1 MVLRSGTTTSD
12 ALGAADHACGSV
24 GGYGGGVQ
32 GDAILAD
39 RGSRIGLWARP
50 RAGMIWGGVWLVFL
64 LPAFLEALDPRHGVA
79 VNAVASALLV
89 AFVVLYL
96 FAMRQAWDRDD
107 VSQMRTPRFA
117 DRLDVERALTI
128 GVLLAIAVAT
138 TLLIGEPAVA
148 CFVFLGPVCSS
159 LLPPRIALPGVG
171 VAVALSVVGELFAA
185 RHGADVV
192 AVGDVLGTAFGT
204 TMAGVI
210 TLGIRRMQGVMW
222 ELEAARR
229 DVERLATAQERTRI
243 ARDLHDVLGHSLTVI
258 SVKSQLAARLIERG
272 DVDRA
277 GDEIR
282 EVETLSRAAMSDVR
296 EAVAGY
302 RARSLAAELAA
313 AEATL
318 DGAGIA
324 VAVERGT
331 DAVPPAGEEAL
342 GFVVREGV
350 TNVLRHSR
358 ATRCDIHVRHTGDA
372 VVLELV
378 DDGGGIGVPLHE
390 IAPADGVGRPGSA
403 DPEHGNGLRGLAER
417 LGAVG
422 GRLSAG
428 DAPAGGFV
436 LRAEVMR

>member
-1 MVLRSGTTTSD
+1 MALRRGRSLAGSAWADDAAACAGGASG
-12 ALGAADHACGSV
+12 
-24 GGYGGGVQ
+24 YRGGVH
-32 GDAILAD
+32 GDAILAE

-64 LPAFLEALDPRHGVA
+64 LPAFGEALDARHSTA
-79 VNAVASALLV
+79 VRVVSFALLA

-96 FAMRQAWDRDD
+96 FAMRQAWDQDD
-107 VSQMRTPRFA
+107 ISKMRAPRFTEQLG
-117 DRLDVERALTI
+117 RTGTLTLA
-128 GVLLAIAVAT
+128 GLVAIAVVS
-138 TLLIGEPAVA
+138 TLLLGEQAVA
-148 CFVFLGPVCSS
+148 CFVFLGPVCAS
-159 LLPPRIALPGVG
+159 LLPSRYALPGIG
-171 VAVALSVVGELFAA
+171 LAVAAAVVGEIAA
-185 RHGADVV
+185 KRYGVDPVDA
-192 AVGDVLGTAFGT
+192 GDVLGTAFGT
-204 TMAGVI
+204 FMAGVI

-277 GDEIR
+277 GSEIR
-282 EVETLSRAAMSDVR
+282 EVEVLSRDAMNDVR

-302 RARSLAAELAA
+302 RARTLAAEIAA

-324 VAVERGT
+324 VTVERSA

-342 GFVVREGV
+342 GFVIREGV

-358 ATRCDIHVRHTGDA
+358 AQRCDIHVVHTEGA
-372 VVLELV
+372 VVVELI
-378 DDGGGIGVPLHE
+378 DDGSGTGRPLHE
-390 IAPADGVGRPGSA
+390 IVPGASDDA
-403 DPEHGNGLRGLAER
+403 ERGNGLRGLAER
-417 LGAVG
+417 VGAAG

-428 DAPAGGFV
+428 DRPDGGFV
-436 LRAEVMR
+436 LRAELTR